1 LALPH
6 AFGRLQFG
14 EDLQLTF
21 DTLIGTGVNANVAAV
36 VVIGIEPKWTQ
47 RVADGIAKTGKPVAA
62 FSIEGKGDL
71 QVIQEASR
79 VAAMF
84 LQDASGLV
92 RTEAEMGD
100 MIMSIKCG
108 ESDTT
113 SGLGS
118 CPTTSQAVDRW
129 VEAGGTVF
137 FGETSELT
145 GGEHLIAERCIDAA
159 TRDLF
164 QVTYDNYI
172 KVIEATG
179 ANLLGSQPT
188 QGNIAGGLTTI
199 EEKAL
204 GNIAKTGSVPVVG
217 VLKPA
222 EMPNPANPGLYFMD
236 SSSAAAECVTLMAA
250 GGAVIHLFPT
260 GQGNVIG
267 NPIVPVLKLT
277 ANIKTAKS
285 MTEHIDLDVSG
296 LLRYEYDLTKAGDM
310 MMDVIYDTVSED
322 VWGTPFQTLEGSF
335 PITRNDDLWNNPE
348 ELKAALK
355 DVKALVVRNR
365 TKVTADVIAAAPGL
379 KVIARAGVGLDNI
392 DLKAADAAGVVV
404 VAGLGANAVSVGEL
418 TLGLALSLLRN
429 VPGHDVATR
438 DGGWVRIPGREL
450 SGLTWGLLG
459 CGATGVATAKLIQ
472 GFNCSVLGYDPYA
485 KNVPGVELTSF
496 EDVLKRSDVV
506 SIHMP
511 STPET
516 NGSINAATLALMKKD
531 AIIVNVGRGEVIN
544 EADLIAALKAKT
556 IAGAALDVRA
566 QEPPTTGEMETIPNL
581 ILTPHVA
588 GITKESQLRINQ
600 ILTANIELV
609 LNSKPATHAV
619 GALRES
625 SN

>member
-1 LALPH
+1 MI
-6 AFGRLQFG
+6 
-14 EDLQLTF
+14 
-21 DTLIGTGVNANVAAV
+21 LI
-36 VVIGIEPKWTQ
+36 
-47 RVADGIAKTGKPVAA
+47 
-62 FSIEGKGDL
+62 
-71 QVIQEASR
+71 
-79 VAAMF
+79 
-84 LQDASGLV
+84 
-92 RTEAEMGD
+92 
-100 MIMSIKCG
+100 
-108 ESDTT
+108 
-113 SGLGS
+113 
-118 CPTTSQAVDRW
+118 
-129 VEAGGTVF
+129 
-137 FGETSELT
+137 
-145 GGEHLIAERCIDAA
+145 
-159 TRDLF
+159 
-164 QVTYDNYI
+164 
-172 KVIEATG
+172 
-179 ANLLGSQPT
+179 
-188 QGNIAGGLTTI
+188 
-199 EEKAL
+199 
-204 GNIAKTGSVPVVG
+204 
-217 VLKPA
+217 
-222 EMPNPANPGLYFMD
+222 
-236 SSSAAAECVTLMAA
+236 
-250 GGAVIHLFPT
+250 
-260 GQGNVIG
+260 
-267 NPIVPVLKLT
+267 
-277 ANIKTAKS
+277 
-285 MTEHIDLDVSG
+285 
-296 LLRYEYDLTKAGDM
+296 
-310 MMDVIYDTVSED
+310 SED

-438 DGGWVRIPGREL
+438 DGGWVRTPGREL

-485 KNVPGVELTSF
+485 KNVQGVELTSF

-609 LNSKPATHAV
+609 LNSRPATHAV
-619 GALRES
+619 GALKES

>member
-1 LALPH
+1 MI
-6 AFGRLQFG
+6 
-14 EDLQLTF
+14 
-21 DTLIGTGVNANVAAV
+21 LI
-36 VVIGIEPKWTQ
+36 
-47 RVADGIAKTGKPVAA
+47 
-62 FSIEGKGDL
+62 
-71 QVIQEASR
+71 
-79 VAAMF
+79 
-84 LQDASGLV
+84 
-92 RTEAEMGD
+92 
-100 MIMSIKCG
+100 
-108 ESDTT
+108 
-113 SGLGS
+113 
-118 CPTTSQAVDRW
+118 
-129 VEAGGTVF
+129 
-137 FGETSELT
+137 
-145 GGEHLIAERCIDAA
+145 
-159 TRDLF
+159 
-164 QVTYDNYI
+164 
-172 KVIEATG
+172 
-179 ANLLGSQPT
+179 
-188 QGNIAGGLTTI
+188 
-199 EEKAL
+199 
-204 GNIAKTGSVPVVG
+204 
-217 VLKPA
+217 
-222 EMPNPANPGLYFMD
+222 
-236 SSSAAAECVTLMAA
+236 
-250 GGAVIHLFPT
+250 
-260 GQGNVIG
+260 
-267 NPIVPVLKLT
+267 
-277 ANIKTAKS
+277 
-285 MTEHIDLDVSG
+285 
-296 LLRYEYDLTKAGDM
+296 
-310 MMDVIYDTVSED
+310 SED
-322 VWGTPFQTLEGSF
+322 VWGTPFQMLEGSF

-365 TKVTADVIAAAPGL
+365 TKVAADVIAAAPNL

-438 DGGWVRIPGREL
+438 DGGWVRTPGREL

-485 KNVPGVELTSF
+485 KNVQGVELTSF

-609 LNSKPATHAV
+609 LNSRPATHAV
-619 GALRES
+619 GALKES

>member
-1 LALPH
+1 MI
-6 AFGRLQFG
+6 
-14 EDLQLTF
+14 
-21 DTLIGTGVNANVAAV
+21 LI
-36 VVIGIEPKWTQ
+36 
-47 RVADGIAKTGKPVAA
+47 
-62 FSIEGKGDL
+62 
-71 QVIQEASR
+71 
-79 VAAMF
+79 
-84 LQDASGLV
+84 
-92 RTEAEMGD
+92 
-100 MIMSIKCG
+100 
-108 ESDTT
+108 
-113 SGLGS
+113 
-118 CPTTSQAVDRW
+118 
-129 VEAGGTVF
+129 
-137 FGETSELT
+137 
-145 GGEHLIAERCIDAA
+145 
-159 TRDLF
+159 
-164 QVTYDNYI
+164 
-172 KVIEATG
+172 
-179 ANLLGSQPT
+179 
-188 QGNIAGGLTTI
+188 
-199 EEKAL
+199 
-204 GNIAKTGSVPVVG
+204 
-217 VLKPA
+217 
-222 EMPNPANPGLYFMD
+222 
-236 SSSAAAECVTLMAA
+236 
-250 GGAVIHLFPT
+250 
-260 GQGNVIG
+260 
-267 NPIVPVLKLT
+267 
-277 ANIKTAKS
+277 
-285 MTEHIDLDVSG
+285 
-296 LLRYEYDLTKAGDM
+296 
-310 MMDVIYDTVSED
+310 SED

-365 TKVTADVIAAAPGL
+365 TKVTADVIAAAPHL

-429 VPGHDVATR
+429 VPGHDIATR
-438 DGGWVRIPGREL
+438 DGGWVRTPGREL

-485 KNVPGVELTSF
+485 KNVPGVELTTF

-544 EADLIAALKAKT
+544 EADLIAALKAKA

-619 GALRES
+619 GALKES

>member
-1 LALPH
+1 MI
-6 AFGRLQFG
+6 
-14 EDLQLTF
+14 
-21 DTLIGTGVNANVAAV
+21 LI
-36 VVIGIEPKWTQ
+36 
-47 RVADGIAKTGKPVAA
+47 
-62 FSIEGKGDL
+62 
-71 QVIQEASR
+71 
-79 VAAMF
+79 
-84 LQDASGLV
+84 
-92 RTEAEMGD
+92 
-100 MIMSIKCG
+100 
-108 ESDTT
+108 
-113 SGLGS
+113 
-118 CPTTSQAVDRW
+118 
-129 VEAGGTVF
+129 
-137 FGETSELT
+137 
-145 GGEHLIAERCIDAA
+145 
-159 TRDLF
+159 
-164 QVTYDNYI
+164 
-172 KVIEATG
+172 
-179 ANLLGSQPT
+179 
-188 QGNIAGGLTTI
+188 
-199 EEKAL
+199 
-204 GNIAKTGSVPVVG
+204 
-217 VLKPA
+217 
-222 EMPNPANPGLYFMD
+222 
-236 SSSAAAECVTLMAA
+236 
-250 GGAVIHLFPT
+250 
-260 GQGNVIG
+260 
-267 NPIVPVLKLT
+267 
-277 ANIKTAKS
+277 
-285 MTEHIDLDVSG
+285 
-296 LLRYEYDLTKAGDM
+296 
-310 MMDVIYDTVSED
+310 SED
-322 VWGTPFQTLEGSF
+322 VWGTPFQALEGSF
-335 PITRNDDLWNNPE
+335 PITRNDDLWNNPD

-429 VPGHDVATR
+429 IPDHDVATR
-438 DGGWVRIPGREL
+438 DGGWVRTPGREL

-485 KNVPGVELTSF
+485 KNVAGVELTSF

-544 EADLIAALKAKT
+544 EADLIAALKAKN

-566 QEPPTTGEMETIPNL
+566 QEPPTKGEMETILNL

-609 LNSKPATHAV
+609 FNSKPATHAV
-619 GALRES
+619 GALKES

>member
-1 LALPH
+1 MI
-6 AFGRLQFG
+6 
-14 EDLQLTF
+14 
-21 DTLIGTGVNANVAAV
+21 LI
-36 VVIGIEPKWTQ
+36 
-47 RVADGIAKTGKPVAA
+47 
-62 FSIEGKGDL
+62 
-71 QVIQEASR
+71 
-79 VAAMF
+79 
-84 LQDASGLV
+84 
-92 RTEAEMGD
+92 
-100 MIMSIKCG
+100 
-108 ESDTT
+108 
-113 SGLGS
+113 
-118 CPTTSQAVDRW
+118 
-129 VEAGGTVF
+129 
-137 FGETSELT
+137 
-145 GGEHLIAERCIDAA
+145 
-159 TRDLF
+159 
-164 QVTYDNYI
+164 
-172 KVIEATG
+172 
-179 ANLLGSQPT
+179 
-188 QGNIAGGLTTI
+188 
-199 EEKAL
+199 
-204 GNIAKTGSVPVVG
+204 
-217 VLKPA
+217 
-222 EMPNPANPGLYFMD
+222 
-236 SSSAAAECVTLMAA
+236 
-250 GGAVIHLFPT
+250 
-260 GQGNVIG
+260 
-267 NPIVPVLKLT
+267 
-277 ANIKTAKS
+277 
-285 MTEHIDLDVSG
+285 
-296 LLRYEYDLTKAGDM
+296 
-310 MMDVIYDTVSED
+310 SED
-322 VWGTPFQTLEGSF
+322 VWGTPFQMLEGSF

-365 TKVTADVIAAAPGL
+365 TKVTADVIAAAPNL

-438 DGGWVRIPGREL
+438 DGGWVRTPGREL

-459 CGATGVATAKLIQ
+459 CGVTGVATAKLIQ

-485 KNVPGVELTSF
+485 KNVQGVELTTF

-516 NGSINAATLALMKKD
+516 NGSLNAATLALMKKD

-619 GALRES
+619 GALKES

>member
-1 LALPH
+1 MI
-6 AFGRLQFG
+6 
-14 EDLQLTF
+14 
-21 DTLIGTGVNANVAAV
+21 LI
-36 VVIGIEPKWTQ
+36 
-47 RVADGIAKTGKPVAA
+47 
-62 FSIEGKGDL
+62 
-71 QVIQEASR
+71 
-79 VAAMF
+79 
-84 LQDASGLV
+84 
-92 RTEAEMGD
+92 
-100 MIMSIKCG
+100 
-108 ESDTT
+108 
-113 SGLGS
+113 
-118 CPTTSQAVDRW
+118 
-129 VEAGGTVF
+129 
-137 FGETSELT
+137 
-145 GGEHLIAERCIDAA
+145 
-159 TRDLF
+159 
-164 QVTYDNYI
+164 
-172 KVIEATG
+172 
-179 ANLLGSQPT
+179 
-188 QGNIAGGLTTI
+188 
-199 EEKAL
+199 
-204 GNIAKTGSVPVVG
+204 
-217 VLKPA
+217 
-222 EMPNPANPGLYFMD
+222 
-236 SSSAAAECVTLMAA
+236 
-250 GGAVIHLFPT
+250 
-260 GQGNVIG
+260 
-267 NPIVPVLKLT
+267 
-277 ANIKTAKS
+277 
-285 MTEHIDLDVSG
+285 
-296 LLRYEYDLTKAGDM
+296 
-310 MMDVIYDTVSED
+310 SED

-335 PITRNDDLWNNPE
+335 PITRSDDLWNNPE

-365 TKVTADVIAAAPGL
+365 TKVTADVIAAAPNL

-438 DGGWVRIPGREL
+438 DGGWVRTPGREL

-459 CGATGVATAKLIQ
+459 CGATGLATAKLIQ

-485 KNVPGVELTSF
+485 KNVQGVELTSF

-516 NGSINAATLALMKKD
+516 NGSINATTLALMKKD

-619 GALRES
+619 GALKES

>member
-1 LALPH
+1 MI
-6 AFGRLQFG
+6 
-14 EDLQLTF
+14 
-21 DTLIGTGVNANVAAV
+21 LI
-36 VVIGIEPKWTQ
+36 
-47 RVADGIAKTGKPVAA
+47 
-62 FSIEGKGDL
+62 
-71 QVIQEASR
+71 
-79 VAAMF
+79 
-84 LQDASGLV
+84 
-92 RTEAEMGD
+92 
-100 MIMSIKCG
+100 
-108 ESDTT
+108 
-113 SGLGS
+113 
-118 CPTTSQAVDRW
+118 
-129 VEAGGTVF
+129 
-137 FGETSELT
+137 
-145 GGEHLIAERCIDAA
+145 
-159 TRDLF
+159 
-164 QVTYDNYI
+164 
-172 KVIEATG
+172 
-179 ANLLGSQPT
+179 
-188 QGNIAGGLTTI
+188 
-199 EEKAL
+199 
-204 GNIAKTGSVPVVG
+204 
-217 VLKPA
+217 
-222 EMPNPANPGLYFMD
+222 
-236 SSSAAAECVTLMAA
+236 
-250 GGAVIHLFPT
+250 
-260 GQGNVIG
+260 
-267 NPIVPVLKLT
+267 
-277 ANIKTAKS
+277 
-285 MTEHIDLDVSG
+285 
-296 LLRYEYDLTKAGDM
+296 
-310 MMDVIYDTVSED
+310 SED
-322 VWGTPFQTLEGSF
+322 VWGTPFQMLEGSF
-335 PITRNDDLWNNPE
+335 PITRNDDLWNNSE

-365 TKVTADVIAAAPGL
+365 TKLTADVIAAAPNL

-438 DGGWVRIPGREL
+438 DGGWVRTPGREL

-485 KNVPGVELTSF
+485 KNVQGVELTSF

-609 LNSKPATHAV
+609 LNSRPATHAV
-619 GALRES
+619 GALKES